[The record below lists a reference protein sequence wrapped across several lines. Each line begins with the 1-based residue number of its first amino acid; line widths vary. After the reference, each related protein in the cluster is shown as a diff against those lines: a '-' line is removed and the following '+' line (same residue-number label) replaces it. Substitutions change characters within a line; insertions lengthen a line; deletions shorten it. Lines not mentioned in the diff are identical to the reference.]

1 MTWFKMLLSSA
12 GSLNRWL
19 DGMKKL
25 ELERILAP
33 NPMLCGNQLLITVK
47 NLPFSRVWLLLS
59 FRGQ

>member
-1 MTWFKMLLSSA
+1 MLLSSA